1 METEAS
7 FAQDM
12 FHIRSLTI
20 NDLEAADQVLMS
32 AYQVSSRRVEL
43 ERLMSLERTT
53 WLAGLEGDRLVG
65 MVGAIDYGPFAY
77 IGLMGIHADFQRRG
91 YGKALMLAL
100 IDSLEQAGQ
109 PCSLLD
115 ASEAGAPLYAR
126 IGYRDLSLVSVYKQT
141 GTRDFQPTGIQV
153 ERLAVEAL
161 SELTAFDLFY
171 FGADR
176 SQVLRSYLEAFPG
189 RLIGARDK
197 GGKLLG
203 YALAQ
208 QKRLGPMI
216 AADPHAAV
224 ALLEAAKQFN
234 FTEALE
240 ILLPSPNQAGGA
252 LLESAGFVRQR
263 TLRHMR
269 RGSRGPERRLA
280 YIYGQGS
287 FMLG

>member
-1 METEAS
+1 
-7 FAQDM
+7 M
-12 FHIRSLTI
+12 FHIRLLTF

-32 AYQVSSRRVEL
+32 AYQVSSRSVEL

-53 WLAGLEGDRLVG
+53 WLAGQEGDRLVG
-65 MVGAIDYGPFAY
+65 MVGAVDYGLFAY
-77 IGLMGIHADFQRRG
+77 IGLMGVHADFQRRG
-91 YGKALMLAL
+91 YGKALMLAM

-109 PCSLLD
+109 PCTLLD
-115 ASEAGAPLYAR
+115 ASEAGAHLYAQ
-126 IGYRDLSLVSVYKQT
+126 IGYQDLSLVTVYKQT
-141 GTRDFQPTGIQV
+141 VTRNFQSTGIHVGQ
-153 ERLAVEAL
+153 LAVEAL

-171 FGADR
+171 FGAER

-197 GGKLLG
+197 RGKLLG

-208 QKRLGPMI
+208 SKRIGPWV
-216 AADPHAAV
+216 AADPHAAA
-224 ALLEAAKQFN
+224 ALLEAAKHFN

-240 ILLPSPNQAGGA
+240 VLLPSPNLAGGE

-269 RGSRGPERRLA
+269 RGSSAPERRLA